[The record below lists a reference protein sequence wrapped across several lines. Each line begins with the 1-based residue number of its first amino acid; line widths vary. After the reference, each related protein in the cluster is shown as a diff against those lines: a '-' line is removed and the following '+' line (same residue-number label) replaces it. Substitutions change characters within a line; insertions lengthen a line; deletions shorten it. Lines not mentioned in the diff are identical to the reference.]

1 MDMTNIVN
9 RLGVSRRHMYRLLS
23 GEQNASPNLAKAI
36 ERKTGM
42 PKELFVF
49 GTSSERR
56 AEWKRYLRT
65 LKAEEKQQ

>member
-1 MDMTNIVN
+1 MTLTAIVKK
-9 RLGVSRRHMYRLLS
+9 LGVSRRHMYRLLS

-49 GTSSERR
+49 GTGSERR
-56 AEWKRYLRT
+56 AEWKRYLRS
-65 LKAEEKQQ
+65 LEAEE